1 MEHAPGLPFGLFIPT
16 HILHS
21 IAQHLDAQHLHK
33 IEPVSLM
40 FFNISMQIQQL
51 RNSQYSSNALFISF
65 ARGIG
70 TNGRRRRDIT
80 ELLAC
85 VDMNANQIQWIQ
97 VACHLRDACL
107 LVHRDQVHILGGH
120 HHNSRGG
127 VITDASRSC
136 CTFSSETL
144 DWRSLPLMN
153 QSRRR
158 CGAAISQNT
167 IYIFGGHK
175 ENYDTENPLTSSIER
190 LVYTQNTPKWELLN
204 ARLPVS
210 LWCCQAFSVGEEIFL
225 FGLSL
230 HKASS
235 LREYHNQFLCFNTK
249 THTFRDV
256 KQMNSER
263 IWCSMCAVH
272 QRIYAIGGIGLSCK
286 TGEVYDTS
294 TDTWSSLPD
303 LPFHI
308 HALGQSVKAGSVAV
322 PLCTS
327 TNASSQQETMGR
339 VHDSARDSVNTS
351 DQLQFTK
358 KRKFVHIQH
367 ESANHMH
374 LNWTSTT
381 LDVWVF
387 LHSGVILVLDLKR
400 GVWKQHPCNL
410 CIGSPAKY
418 GAERLL
424 QNAVA
429 LPQ

>member
-16 HILHS
+16 HILDF
-21 IAQHLDAQHLHK
+21 IAQHLDVQCLHK
-33 IEPVSLM
+33 IEPVSVQ
-40 FFNISMQIQQL
+40 FFDLSMRTQQM
-51 RNSQYSSNALFISF
+51 RNSQYSGNALFVSF
-65 ARGIG
+65 ARGFG
-70 TNGRRRRDIT
+70 RGGRRRRAMA

-85 VDMNANQIQWIQ
+85 VDMNTNKIEWIQ

-107 LVHRDQVHILGGH
+107 LVHREQVYILGGH
-120 HHNSRGG
+120 HHNCRGG

-136 CTFSSETL
+136 CTFSLQTL
-144 DWRSLPLMN
+144 EWSSLPLMN

-158 CGAAISQNT
+158 CGAAISQGT
-167 IYIFGGHK
+167 IYVFGGHK

-190 LVYTQNTPKWELLN
+190 LVYTQNEPKWELLN
-204 ARLPVS
+204 ARLPVA

-263 IWCSMCAVH
+263 IWCSMCSVH

-294 TDTWSSLPD
+294 TDTWSNLPD

-327 TNASSQQETMGR
+327 THASSETQAAIGSM
-339 VHDSARDSVNTS
+339 HESAHNSVNTQ
-351 DQLQFTK
+351 DEQQCTK
-358 KRKFVHIQH
+358 KRKCAHNNS
-367 ESANHMH
+367 ETKPM
-374 LNWTSTT
+374 LNWTSNT

-387 LHSGVILVLDLKR
+387 LHSGVILVLDLKQ

-418 GAERLL
+418 GSERLL

-429 LPQ
+429 LP